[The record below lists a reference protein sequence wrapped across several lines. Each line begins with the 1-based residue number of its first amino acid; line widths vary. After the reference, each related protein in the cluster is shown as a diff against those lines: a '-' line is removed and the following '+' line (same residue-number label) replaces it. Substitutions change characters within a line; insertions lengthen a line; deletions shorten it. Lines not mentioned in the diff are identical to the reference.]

1 MVNGSAGIRTTA
13 RRVHTLRSAPV
24 IGAAAEIRRDYL
36 ATVLRAARDVGDI
49 ARINAGPPGWR
60 TTFYSV
66 CSPAAVSQVL
76 GRPELYVKQT
86 SAYQE
91 VRQALGNGMLTSE
104 GEEWRRQRRFLAPIF
119 TPRRIAT
126 SYAAI
131 MVQEAQRL
139 VAQWETAARNG
150 TAVDAHAGMIEV
162 TSRIIGR
169 ILFGADMTTAIP
181 RLMQVSYVNEALLL
195 RGITPHAI
203 PMWIP
208 TPGNRRLSAGLAE
221 IRGVVADIV
230 AARRA
235 EPAHPLDEDMLGLLL
250 NTRDDE
256 HSGDHLTDA
265 EIADQVLIFLLA
277 GHETTASTLA
287 CSLVEL
293 ARSALWQSV
302 VHDELTSML
311 GGRPI
316 NSADAAALPW
326 TGRVVRE
333 SMRLYPA
340 AHSIG
345 RRALH
350 DDVLCGYRI
359 PQGSDVII
367 SPWAIHRSPHLWP
380 NPELFDPRRFDLPD
394 GQPPGGHRYAW
405 FPFGAGPHTCIG
417 AQLALLEAPL
427 VLATILQAF
436 TVTTPLSTIPLLAAV
451 SLRPGAP
458 LPVRLESR

>member
-1 MVNGSAGIRTTA
+1 MTRSATISA
-13 RRVHTLRSAPV
+13 VPRRVPTLRGAPV
-24 IGAAAEIRRDYL
+24 IGVAAEIRRDYL
-36 ATVLRAARDVGDI
+36 ATVLRAARDIGDI

-66 CSPAAVSQVL
+66 SSPAAVPHVL
-76 GRPELYVKQT
+76 GQPDLYVKQT

-104 GEEWRRQRRFLAPIF
+104 GDEWRRQRRFLAPIF

-131 MVQEAQRL
+131 MVEEAQRL
-139 VAQWETAARNG
+139 VGRWETAARNG
-150 TAVDAHAGMIEV
+150 AAVDAHADMIEV

-169 ILFGADMTTAIP
+169 ILFGADMMTAIP
-181 RLMQVSYVNEALLL
+181 RIMRVSYVNEALLL
-195 RGITPHAI
+195 RGITPHAT
-203 PMWIP
+203 PRWLP

-235 EPAHPLDEDMLGLLL
+235 QPAHREDEDLLGLLL
-250 NTRDDE
+250 SARDDE
-256 HSGDHLTDA
+256 RSGDRLTDA

-293 ARSALWQSV
+293 ARSAPWQSV
-302 VHDELTSML
+302 VHDELAAVL

-316 NSADAAALPW
+316 SSADVAALPW

-340 AHSIG
+340 AHSVG

-350 DDVLCGYRI
+350 EDVLCGYRI
-359 PQGSDVII
+359 PAGSDVII
-367 SPWAIHRSPHLWP
+367 SPWAIHRSPHVWRD
-380 NPELFDPRRFDLPD
+380 PEMFDPRRFDLPD
-394 GQPPGGHRYAW
+394 GQSPGGHRYAW
-405 FPFGAGPHTCIG
+405 FPFGAGPHTCVG
-417 AQLALLEAPL
+417 MQLALLEAPL

-436 TVTTPLSTIPLLAAV
+436 TVTTSLTTIPLLAAV
-451 SLRPGAP
+451 TLRPSKP
-458 LPVRLESR
+458 LPVRLEPR